1 MTSTE
6 SLTDPTDLRTLSDAD
21 SDDASGGCVRRQSST
36 YIYVVDMTVSGQPLP
51 DVVSENNRDE
61 EPEDHYDK
69 IGSLQ
74 RHNMGYTKSRSG
86 TLTSEDMASG
96 QSVAPYFAVRHLQQS
111 VVPPQDPRTRQWC
124 SWKRCVLVG
133 LVVTV
138 TIVLLSG
145 LITVAALLLSRQAE
159 QTRGDVTLPTSQP
172 ILTASATTDVSTIS
186 TSTTTEISNST
197 STASTTTQS
206 SFSSTTTTPATSE
219 EQTLPTSQPILTA
232 SATTDGS
239 TISTSTT
246 TEISNSTSTASTT
259 TQSSFSSTTTT
270 PATSEEQTRGDVT
283 LPTSQPTFTAS
294 ATTDVSTISTS
305 TTTEISN
312 LTSTASTTTQSSFSS
327 TTTTPATSE
336 GCIRKCISCTSHNT
350 RCPANGMIVE
360 GDPGEVIDCP
370 CNTACY
376 SDIRYDDG
384 SSVHRGCTGDYPA
397 WDAASSVNLTC
408 REIDRHFLCFCLGD
422 RCNKEDMTSHI
433 S

>member
-145 LITVAALLLSRQAE
+145 LITVAALLLSRQA
-159 QTRGDVTLPTSQP
+159 
-172 ILTASATTDVSTIS
+172 
-186 TSTTTEISNST
+186 
-197 STASTTTQS
+197 
-206 SFSSTTTTPATSE
+206 

>member
-270 PATSEEQTRGDVT
+270 PATSE
-283 LPTSQPTFTAS
+283 
-294 ATTDVSTISTS
+294 
-305 TTTEISN
+305 
-312 LTSTASTTTQSSFSS
+312 
-327 TTTTPATSE
+327 
-336 GCIRKCISCTSHNT
+336 GCIRKCISCTSYNT